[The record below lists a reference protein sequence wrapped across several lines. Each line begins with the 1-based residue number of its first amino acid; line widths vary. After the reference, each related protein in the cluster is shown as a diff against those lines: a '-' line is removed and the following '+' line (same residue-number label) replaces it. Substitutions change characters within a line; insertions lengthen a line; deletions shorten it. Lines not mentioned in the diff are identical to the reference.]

1 MLLEKSAAISGK
13 CRPTSNSD
21 KKMASTLELLK
32 DSLGNIASGGE
43 LYSSGG
49 RQVPLPDKQAIESL
63 IEPIKKGRERG
74 ANELPP
80 LGTSEPDEVELKIL
94 DAYQEA
100 LTDTG
105 ARVSET
111 AGTYNSRI
119 QSINLLTQLEEITD
133 GCRAA
138 IETFKTQVLTDENT
152 LKDLYRIVIE
162 KESDYKL
169 FKADNGLR
177 RSAHIPSKMR
187 LQLGWSIVALIFL
200 VESFVNAGFLSEG
213 NQAGLVGAYAQSFS
227 FSFIN
232 LFTAYLIGTYSVR
245 AILGIDIVKKRM
257 GLVGT
262 VLLSLFAIFINLA
275 LAHYRDASALG
286 VSDQL
291 GMVAMQNLTSQP
303 FTFNDLQSLV
313 LFFIGCAACLVA
325 AIDFFGLDDPYPG
338 YGKVAK
344 ARRDAFDNYESEKQ
358 GLIDDLDDMR
368 GQEEESIKG
377 TRSHLSN
384 LQNQMANLIEARKAL
399 FAQWEEFKS
408 LSVKQCV
415 DMIAAYR
422 EANRQSRTRAPKSF
436 SKKVVPVAPELT
448 AYETPVDQ
456 ERLRLEVAE
465 AREVLKSA
473 QEEFYSEFNQALKIF
488 REVERKDDAPDPDT
502 KV

>member
-1 MLLEKSAAISGK
+1 MSSKLEKL
-13 CRPTSNSD
+13 R
-21 KKMASTLELLK
+21 
-32 DSLGNIASGGE
+32 DSLGSLSSAGE

-49 RQVPLPDKQAIESL
+49 RQVPLPDKHAIESH

-80 LGTSEPDEVELKIL
+80 LGTSEPDEVELMIL

-138 IETFKTQVLTDENT
+138 VETFKTQVLTDENT
-152 LKDLYRIVIE
+152 LKDLYRNVIE

-177 RSAHIPSKMR
+177 RSAQIPSKMR
-187 LQLGWSIVALIFL
+187 LQLGWAIVALIFL

-232 LFTAYLIGTYSVR
+232 LFTAYLIGVYSVR
-245 AILGIDIVKKRM
+245 AVLGIDVVKQRL
-257 GLVGT
+257 GIAGT
-262 VLLSLFAIFINLA
+262 ALLGLFAVFINLA

-286 VSDQL
+286 VSDEL

-303 FTFNDLQSLV
+303 FTFSDLQSLV

-325 AIDFFGLDDPYPG
+325 AIDFFGMDDSYPG

-368 GQEEESIKG
+368 GEEEENIKG

-436 SKKVVPVAPELT
+436 SKKLAPVAPELT
-448 AYETPVDQ
+448 AYEIPVDQ

-465 AREVLKSA
+465 ARDVLKSA

-488 REVERKDDAPDPDT
+488 REVERKDDASDPEMQA
-502 KV
+502 